1 MPGDPLSFLTAWYT
15 DQCDGDWEHAY
26 GIRIETLDN
35 PGWSVELDL
44 EETALHGA
52 TLDRTETAE
61 SAESAERDSWIQAW
75 SDGSVFH
82 LRCGPADLGAAVERF
97 RDFAALHGREGRPS

>member
-1 MPGDPLSFLTAWYT
+1 MPRDPLSFLTAWYT
-15 DQCDGDWEHAY
+15 GQCDGDWEHEY

-44 EETALHGA
+44 EETGLHGA
-52 TLDRTETAE
+52 TLDRTEIAE
-61 SAESAERDSWIQAW
+61 GDSWIQSW

-97 RDFAALHGREGRPS
+97 RDFAALHGQEGRTS

>member
-1 MPGDPLSFLTAWYT
+1 MSLDPLSALTAWYSR
-15 DQCDGDWEHAY
+15 QCDGEWEHEY

-35 PGWSVELDL
+35 PGWSVEIDLD
-44 EETALHGA
+44 ETALSGV
-52 TLDRTETAE
+52 TLDRTEVAE
-61 SAESAERDSWIQAW
+61 GASWLQAW

-97 RDFAALHGREGRPS
+97 GDFAARRGGEGRAS

>member
-1 MPGDPLSFLTAWYT
+1 MPLDAPDPLGFLTSWYA
-15 DQCDGDWEHAY
+15 DQCDGDWEHEY

-44 EETALHGA
+44 EGTGLDGVV
-52 TLDRTETAE
+52 LDRIE
-61 SAESAERDSWIQAW
+61 STQGDSWLQAW

-82 LRCGPADLGAAVERF
+82 LRCGPADLGRGLATF
-97 RDFAALHGREGRPS
+97 RDFAGLHGSGEH